1 MVKVLS
7 EKDSTEY
14 DRDRHQAAV
23 ARTARANGAHSGDA
37 ENFAR
42 NVIDKIETW
51 LRNKEEIT
59 ASELRAAT
67 ASAMAE
73 YDEDT
78 AYLYGSENRL
88 F

>member
-7 EKDSTEY
+7 EEY
-14 DRDRHQAAV
+14 SEEYSRDRHRAAV
-23 ARTARANGAHSGDA
+23 ARTARANGTHPGDA
-37 ENFAR
+37 ENFAH
-42 NVIDKIETW
+42 NVVDKVESW
-51 LRNKEEIT
+51 LRDKEEIT
-59 ASELRAAT
+59 ASELRAVT
-67 ASAMAE
+67 ANVMAE